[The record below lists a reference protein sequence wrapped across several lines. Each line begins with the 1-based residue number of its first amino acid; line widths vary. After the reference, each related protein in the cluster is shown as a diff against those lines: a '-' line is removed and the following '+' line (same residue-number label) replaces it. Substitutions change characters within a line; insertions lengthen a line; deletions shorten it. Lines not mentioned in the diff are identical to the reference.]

1 MSIKLINNG
10 PRDADAMEVH
20 LKGLGATTVGL
31 FDGKGNALLTKR
43 LVLSGSSQVEA
54 KSLLRLTL
62 STKAGQIPVVPVL
75 IHQTSPSQTVTFG
88 GQKPGAATAERL
100 RAMKLSKNSIS
111 NIQTTARLSAES
123 IAKTGTIREKLGG
136 K

>member
-88 GQKPGAATAERL
+88 DKNPEPRPQKDCGP
-100 RAMKLSKNSIS
+100 
-111 NIQTTARLSAES
+111 
-123 IAKTGTIREKLGG
+123 
-136 K
+136 